1 MRRLSCCSFKV
12 NPEKIGWHVNKFH
25 AKIWLSGTKVRG
37 LCSALKCNLVHFTSF
52 ADDCFTM
59 QHLGTNSGGRV
70 LMNKPKV
77 KLRLYRR
84 TALLIYHTLHI
95 GLILL
100 LFTFLR
106 CLKCLAH
113 LFFFFPS
120 TKYSFF
126 KGKVQILGYRI
137 DTSCAV

>member
-1 MRRLSCCSFKV
+1 
-12 NPEKIGWHVNKFH
+12 
-25 AKIWLSGTKVRG
+25 
-37 LCSALKCNLVHFTSF
+37 
-52 ADDCFTM
+52 
-59 QHLGTNSGGRV
+59 
-70 LMNKPKV
+70 MNKPKV